1 MAGHIKIGT
10 RGSALALAQAKQAA
24 DQLAEHGVF
33 ETYELVVI
41 KTTGDRIQDRSLAEI
56 GGKGLF
62 IKEIEEALLDG
73 RVSLAIHSMKD
84 LPGFVAPGTVLAGA
98 LLREDPSD
106 TLITRG
112 GESRIE
118 DLPEGAC
125 LGTSSLRRQ
134 FQAKVLRPDLEVVPL
149 RGNVDTRLRKL
160 NQPER
165 QFDATILPLRGSR
178 ASEEIWNM
186 PIPSIPV
193 RCFQPL
199 LKARWVF
206 RFERGIRLCGRP
218 LNAARIEKQRSR
230 HWRSERS

>member
-112 GESRIE
+112 ENLELRTFPKGLASGRAVSVANFRQKSSDRISRWYRCAE
-118 DLPEGAC
+118 MW
-125 LGTSSLRRQ
+125 
-134 FQAKVLRPDLEVVPL
+134 
-149 RGNVDTRLRKL
+149 TR
-160 NQPER
+160 
-165 QFDATILPLRGSR
+165 
-178 ASEEIWNM
+178 
-186 PIPSIPV
+186 
-193 RCFQPL
+193 
-199 LKARWVF
+199 VF
-206 RFERGIRLCGRP
+206 V
-218 LNAARIEKQRSR
+218 N
-230 HWRSERS
+230 